1 MYRDILAIAAILS
14 ALALGA
20 TAARSEEAHVTEVK
34 RYIAANVQHWLRDR
48 LVIDTIKA
56 QNARNAVLSETDIE
70 QLDKDW
76 TTQLAA
82 AQQPLIEGVLKNAL
96 SVFLRQKQQAS
107 RGLITEIFVMDNRGL
122 NVGQSDITSDYWQG
136 DEDKWLRSFNNRTG
150 GIDVGRL
157 SFDKSANA
165 NLQQLSFPI
174 IAPDGSVIGAITFG
188 IDLDRLEAAKE
199 TNQETNK
206 EADK

>member
-56 QNARNAVLSETDIE
+56 QNARSAVLSETDIE

-136 DEDKWLRSFNNRTG
+136 DEAKWQKSFRAGPGAIFVDSVEKDQSTG
-150 GIDVGRL
+150 Q
-157 SFDKSANA
+157 
-165 NLQQLSFPI
+165 LQVQVSVPI
-174 IAPDGSVIGAITFG
+174 EDPESGKVIGAITLG
-188 IDLDRLEAAKE
+188 VNVDQLPS
-199 TNQETNK
+199 
-206 EADK
+206 